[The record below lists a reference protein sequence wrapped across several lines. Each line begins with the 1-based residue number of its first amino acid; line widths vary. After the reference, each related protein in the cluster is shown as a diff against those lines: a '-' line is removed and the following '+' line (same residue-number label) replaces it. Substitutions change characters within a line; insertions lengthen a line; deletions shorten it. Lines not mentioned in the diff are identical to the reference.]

1 MIEAMTFAWD
11 NKMFYA
17 ISERYVAFT
26 RYVRTDIPNNYTSYT
41 YASRCSDFKAKI
53 ANLIFSLILY
63 KNDKH
68 F

>member
-1 MIEAMTFAWD
+1 MTFAWD

-17 ISERYVAFT
+17 ISEHYAAFS
-26 RYVRTDIPNNYTSYT
+26 RHLRTGIPKNYISYT
-41 YASRCSDFKAKI
+41 YASRCSDFTAKI
-53 ANLIFSLILY
+53 ANSIFSLILY